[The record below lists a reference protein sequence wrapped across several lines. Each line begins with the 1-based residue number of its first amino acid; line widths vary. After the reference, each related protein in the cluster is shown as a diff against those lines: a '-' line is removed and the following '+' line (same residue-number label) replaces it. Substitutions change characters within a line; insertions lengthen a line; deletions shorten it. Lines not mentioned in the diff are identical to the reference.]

1 MSKPN
6 DETLTRVMA
15 RTVDDDKMQ
24 ALLVRVL
31 TVITPVPDGPGANE
45 QSRVEITRRPIM
57 DALRLVYDLGPD
69 ADEMDILMEA
79 AGDHINAEQ
88 WLDHVVIE
96 ELAREHYGPTAS
108 AEVNQKIAQ
117 LRAERNV

>member
-1 MSKPN
+1 MPSQ
-6 DETLTRVMA
+6 ETADRVMA
-15 RTVDDDKMQ
+15 RTVDHDKMQ
-24 ALLVRVL
+24 ALVVRVL
-31 TVITPVPDGPGANE
+31 TIITPIPDGLGANE
-45 QSRVEITRRPIM
+45 QSRVQVTRRPVM
-57 DALRLVYDLGPD
+57 DALRLLYDLGPD
-69 ADEMDILMEA
+69 ADEVDILMEA
-79 AGDHINAEQ
+79 VGDHINAEQ